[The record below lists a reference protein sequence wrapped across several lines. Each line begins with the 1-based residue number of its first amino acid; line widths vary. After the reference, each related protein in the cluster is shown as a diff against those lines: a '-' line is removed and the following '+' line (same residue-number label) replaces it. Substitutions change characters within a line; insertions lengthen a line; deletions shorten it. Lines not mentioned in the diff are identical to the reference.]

1 MLYYSTRDTIRKHG
15 ISSAE
20 AILKGIADDGGLY
33 MPETIPAIGPEF
45 IKMLSGLDYKS
56 RAVKAGYTVVKT
68 KVDYKS
74 KKDRK
79 SGEIIDEWWMVEV
92 TVSYEI

>member
-1 MLYYSTRDTIRKHG
+1 MLYYSTRDTIRKNG

-45 IKMLSGLDYKS
+45 IKLLSGLDYKS
-56 RAVKAGYTVVKT
+56 RAVEILSLFLTDYTPEEL
-68 KVDYKS
+68 
-74 KKDRK
+74 R
-79 SGEIIDEWWMVEV
+79 ILNW
-92 TVSYEI
+92 